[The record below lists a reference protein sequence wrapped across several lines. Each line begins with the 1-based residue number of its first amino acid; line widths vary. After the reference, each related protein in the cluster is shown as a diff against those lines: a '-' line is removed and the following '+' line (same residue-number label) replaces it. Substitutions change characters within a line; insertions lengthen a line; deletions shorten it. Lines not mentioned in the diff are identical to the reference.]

1 MTTEDTMRRIAFS
14 TLLILV
20 LGWTVVVWA
29 TESDVLVIIQ
39 KYEKAFNND
48 DLGGMSILISDDAMI
63 DSKIAKRKVTKPE
76 WAKIV
81 ADSIK
86 ARSIVS
92 AEFKDLKVTTTEPT
106 RALVTGNINVRTTN
120 ARPSWLHEWK
130 LEQRNG
136 QWLIVETNFRN

>member
-1 MTTEDTMRRIAFS
+1 MRRIAFS
-14 TLLILV
+14 TLLTLV
-20 LGWTVVVWA
+20 IGWSVVAWA
-29 TESDVLVIIQ
+29 TEPDVLVIIQ

-48 DLGGMSILISDDAMI
+48 DLSGMSALISDDAMI

-92 AEFKDLKVTTTEPT
+92 AEFKDIKVTMTDPT
-106 RALVTGNINVRTTN
+106 HAVVTGTINVRTTN

-136 QWLIVETNFRN
+136 QWLIVETNFKS